1 MCNSPHQPEMYKWL
15 FASRISQAQFHAVDM
30 LFKKMALMP
39 ILQNVKQ
46 KFIRMK
52 KLKLGV
58 IGTGR
63 IGKVHIATLVQSVP
77 QAEVI
82 AVADVN
88 ISGATEVANGYGIS
102 AVYSNYKDVINHP
115 EVEAVVICS
124 PTDTHAQYIIEAAQA
139 GKHIFCEKPVDLSLE
154 VIQGA
159 LNAVEKAGVK
169 LMVGF
174 NRRFD
179 PNFAKLKQLV
189 IDGKIGDPHIL
200 KITSRDPAPPP
211 AEYSAVSGGMFMDMT
226 IHDFDMARYIVGSE
240 VTEVYVKSA
249 VLVDP
254 AIGAAGDVD
263 TAIITLTFA
272 NGAMGVIDNSRK
284 AVYGYDQRVEIFG
297 SKGMAN
303 ADNNYPENHRYF
315 ANDGVHSSLP
325 LNFFMD
331 RYLDAYAN
339 EMKIFC
345 NAVVNS
351 LPLPVSGDDGL
362 KSVAIALAAKKSVQ
376 ENRPVKL
383 SEILQVN

>member
-1 MCNSPHQPEMYKWL
+1 ME
-15 FASRISQAQFHAVDM
+15 
-30 LFKKMALMP
+30 
-39 ILQNVKQ
+39 
-46 KFIRMK
+46 

-77 QAEVI
+77 KAEVVAI
-82 AVADVN
+82 ADIN
-88 ISGATEVANGYGIS
+88 IAGAREVAKDFGIS
-102 AVYSNYKDVINHP
+102 TVYSNYLDVINNP

-124 PTDTHAQYIIEAAQA
+124 PTNTHAQYVIAAAKA

-154 VIQGA
+154 VIRGA
-159 LNAVEKAGVK
+159 LDAVNKAGVK
-169 LMVGF
+169 MMVGF

-179 PNFAKLKQLV
+179 PNFYKIKQLV
-189 IDGKIGDPHIL
+189 TEGKIGEPHIL

-240 VTEVYVKSA
+240 VTEVYTKAA

-254 AIGAAGDVD
+254 EIGKAGDVD

-272 NGAMGVIDNSRK
+272 NGAIGVIDNSRK

-297 SKGMAN
+297 SKGMAC
-303 ADNNYPENHRYF
+303 ADNNYPENHKYF
-315 ANDGVHSSLP
+315 ASDGVHGSLP
-325 LNFFMD
+325 LNFFME
-331 RYLDAYAN
+331 RYLEAYAN

-345 NAVVNS
+345 ESVINN
-351 LPLPVSGDDGL
+351 LPLPVSGNDGL
-362 KSVAIALAAKKSVQ
+362 MSVAIAMAAKKSYL

-383 SEILQVN
+383 SEIL

>member
-1 MCNSPHQPEMYKWL
+1 
-15 FASRISQAQFHAVDM
+15 
-30 LFKKMALMP
+30 
-39 ILQNVKQ
+39 
-46 KFIRMK
+46 MK

-77 QAEVI
+77 QAEVV

-88 ISGATEVANGYGIS
+88 VAGAGEVAGGFGIS
-102 AVYSNYKDVINHP
+102 EVYSSYHEVINHP
-115 EVEAVVICS
+115 DVEAVVICS
-124 PTDTHAQYIIEAAQA
+124 PTDTHARYIIEAAEA

-159 LNAVEKAGVK
+159 LDAVAKAGVK

-179 PNFAKLKQLV
+179 PNFAKLRQLV
-189 IDGKIGDPHIL
+189 EEGKIGEPHIL

-211 AEYSAVSGGMFMDMT
+211 AEYSAVSGGMFLDMT
-226 IHDFDMARYIVGSE
+226 IHDFDMARFMVGSE
-240 VTEVYVKSA
+240 VTEVYTKAA

-254 AIGAAGDVD
+254 EIGKAGDVD
-263 TAIITLTFA
+263 TAVITLTFA
-272 NGAMGVIDNSRK
+272 NGAIGVIDNSRK

-297 SKGMAN
+297 SKGMAC

-315 ANDGVHSSLP
+315 AGDGVHGSLP
-325 LNFFMD
+325 LNFFME
-331 RYLDAYAN
+331 RYLEAYAN

-345 NAVVNS
+345 KAVIDD

-362 KSVAIALAAKKSVQ
+362 KSVAIAMAAKKSFMEGQ
-376 ENRPVKL
+376 PVKL
-383 SEILQVN
+383 

>member
-1 MCNSPHQPEMYKWL
+1 
-15 FASRISQAQFHAVDM
+15 
-30 LFKKMALMP
+30 
-39 ILQNVKQ
+39 
-46 KFIRMK
+46 MK

-58 IGTGR
+58 IGAGR
-63 IGKVHIATLVQSVP
+63 IGKVHTATLAQSVP
-77 QAEVI
+77 SALV
-82 AVADVN
+82 VALADTNPDSANELAKTFGIPSVFNNYQDVL
-88 ISGATEVANGYGIS
+88 
-102 AVYSNYKDVINHP
+102 NHSD
-115 EVEAVVICS
+115 VEAVVICS
-124 PTDTHAQYIIEAAQA
+124 PTDTHAKYIVAAAKA

-154 VIQGA
+154 VIKGA
-159 LNAVEKAGVK
+159 IKAAADAGVK

-179 PNFAKLKQLV
+179 PNFSKIKQLV
-189 IDGKIGDPHIL
+189 VDGKIGDPHIL

-240 VTEVYVKSA
+240 VTEVYTKAS

-254 AIGAAGDVD
+254 AIGKAGDVD

-272 NGAMGVIDNSRK
+272 NGAIGVIDNSRK

-297 SKGMAN
+297 SKGMVC

-315 ANDGVHSSLP
+315 SGDGVHSSLP

-331 RYLDAYAN
+331 RYLEAYAN

-345 NAVVNS
+345 DAVIND
-351 LPLPVSGDDGL
+351 LPLPVSGYDGL
-362 KSVAIALAAKKSVQ
+362 MSVVIAMAAKKSHL
-376 ENRPVKL
+376 EHRPVKL
-383 SEILQVN
+383 SEIL